1 MRKKQKLNLFLPI
14 LLAVS
19 LALISINTSHRYLFL
34 SRNQTYEGSTISV
47 IDTPKLSWGIEW
59 SNDGKPICTE
69 SSNQGEP
76 QICSDGDGGA
86 IITWYDNR
94 GADRDIYAQL
104 ISSSGSIQG
113 IVDGVEICTA
123 SNTQSVPQI
132 CSDGNGGAIIT
143 WHDYRSGSNNDIYAQ
158 RIDSNGVIQW
168 AANGVTICTAGSAQI
183 HPQICSDGGGG
194 AIITWTDYRSGSSY
208 DIYAQRINSN
218 GVGQWAANGV
228 EICTAIDKQYKS
240 QICSDGGGGAII
252 TWKDYRNGL
261 NNDIYAQ
268 RVNSNGV
275 VQWTTNG
282 VTICLASGEQFE
294 AQICSDGGGGAIITW
309 TDYRSGSN
317 YDVYAQQINS
327 LGVVQWTANG
337 VKICT
342 ASGSQGGPQISSDGG
357 GGAIITWY
365 DNRGADTD
373 IYAQRVNSDG
383 VVQWTANGT
392 TICTASG
399 SQFES
404 QICSDGGGG
413 AIITWKDY
421 RSSNYDI
428 YTQRINSNG
437 VVQWTANGT
446 TICTES
452 SAQGEAQICS
462 DGGGG
467 AIITWTDLRSSNN
480 DIYTQRIK
488 NFVPTSNDPT
498 DITTSISGTETINWT
513 LCDDSSG
520 GRYRVLVNDTNGN
533 LYVWV
538 DWTTWTNNTPF
549 SVSINRTIFGVYG
562 YSIEYY
568 DDQRTYG
575 VSDTV
580 IVTIKGTSISFGYYF
595 LPFSFIGLIFI
606 IISWRRKINLK

>member
-14 LLAVS
+14 LLVVS

-34 SRNQTYEGSTISV
+34 SRNQTYEDSTISV

-76 QICSDGDGGA
+76 QICSDGGGGA

-104 ISSSGSIQG
+104 ISSSGSIQV

-123 SNTQSVPQI
+123 SNTQSVP
-132 CSDGNGGAIIT
+132 
-143 WHDYRSGSNNDIYAQ
+143 
-158 RIDSNGVIQW
+158 
-168 AANGVTICTAGSAQI
+168 
-183 HPQICSDGGGG
+183 
-194 AIITWTDYRSGSSY
+194 
-208 DIYAQRINSN
+208 
-218 GVGQWAANGV
+218 
-228 EICTAIDKQYKS
+228 

-282 VTICLASGEQFE
+282 VTICLASSEQLE

-309 TDYRSGSN
+309 QDHRSGSN

-342 ASGSQGGPQISSDGG
+342 ASGSQGEPQISSDGG

-413 AIITWKDY
+413 AIITWIDY

-446 TICTES
+446 TICTASGSQHEP
-452 SAQGEAQICS
+452 QICS

-467 AIITWTDLRSSNN
+467 AIITWKDYRSSNN
-480 DIYTQRIK
+480 DIYAQRIK

-513 LCDDSSG
+513 LCDDSGG

-533 LYVWV
+533 LYIWV
-538 DWTTWTNNTPF
+538 AWITWTHNTPF
-549 SVSINRTIFGVYG
+549 SVLINRTIPGVYD

-568 DDQRTYG
+568 DDQRAYG

-606 IISWRRKINLK
+606 IISISWRRKINHK